1 MIDLETLGID
11 PVTAPIIQIGAE
23 AFDLDG
29 DGPRTDVPPFRLH
42 VDPKSSLVAPFN
54 RVINADTVAWWAE
67 TDPELLVQIMRS
79 KEKPL
84 EHALAELSIWVLGL
98 NSSAPLDVE
107 GVWAN
112 GATFDV
118 VMLEMAYKQAGM
130 RAPWHFRAIRDVRT
144 MAMIAGDHDV
154 CWTGGTVTDIER
166 DGAKHDALVD
176 CLRQLRMV
184 QQTWKHRVVHG

>member
-1 MIDLETLGID
+1 MHIMIDMETLGID

-23 AFDLDG
+23 AFELDG
-29 DGPRTDVPPFRLH
+29 DGPHVGVPPFRLH
-42 VDPKSSLVAPFN
+42 VDPKSCLVAPFN
-54 RVINADTVAWWAE
+54 RVINPDTVAWWAE

-79 KEKPL
+79 KERPL
-84 EHALAELSIWVLGL
+84 TEALAELALWTIRIDDGI
-98 NSSAPLDVE
+98 E
-107 GVWAN
+107 GVWSN
-112 GATFDV
+112 GSTFDI

-130 RAPWHFRAIRDVRT
+130 RAPWPFRIIRDVRT

-154 CWTGGTVTDIER
+154 CWTGGTITDIER